1 MRKLRSITEKQQ
13 FAFATAKALT
23 ATAVQVQGELKRNMP
38 GRFTLRRDW
47 IVKGIRIRPATKG
60 NLQAF
65 VYSRDKFMG
74 RQETGGEKSPLRNY
88 LAVPITGSSIKRTK
102 TGLIAKSNKPKNIK
116 DTLYAKGGGMTS
128 VITVQSTGRKYIVR
142 LKKNAGKKDRLDFLY
157 ALVPRAQIKER
168 LGLGK
173 DGMRV
178 ARAKFVVNL
187 RDALEAALRSAR

>member
-65 VYSRDKFMG
+65 VYSRDRFMG

-88 LAVPITGSSIKRTK
+88 LAIPTGIVKRTPK
-102 TGLIAKSNKPKNIK
+102 DLVKKFDRPAALGDRASVVEVNGNKY
-116 DTLYAKGGGMTS
+116 LA
-128 VITVQSTGRKYIVR
+128 
-142 LKKNAGKKDRLDFLY
+142 LKKPRKGANGQKLRLMYL
-157 ALVPRAQIKER
+157 LVPRAQIKER